1 MILQINLLV
10 QVYNRQFDSLYISI
24 SVLNV
29 EGPDDSDPQRYCQA
43 GGLGQHGRRPAV
55 RGRKALPKAASK
67 AKRVSFS
74 FLI

>member
-1 MILQINLLV
+1 MN
-10 QVYNRQFDSLYISI
+10 
-24 SVLNV
+24 VLIV
-29 EGPDDSDPQRYCQA
+29 EGPDDTDPQRYCQA